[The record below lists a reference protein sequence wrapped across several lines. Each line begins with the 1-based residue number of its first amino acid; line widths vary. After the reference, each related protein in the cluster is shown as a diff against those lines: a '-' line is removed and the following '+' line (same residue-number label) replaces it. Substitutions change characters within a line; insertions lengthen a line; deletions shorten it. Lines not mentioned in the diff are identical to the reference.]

1 LQEELK
7 QRFIATK
14 VANEEESERHTLE
27 HQELKKLQALKR
39 KLLQEKQIAEKDCE
53 LISNELQQH
62 VHDRRELEQLARK
75 LTEQLEQVQL
85 EKQALTCEYTA
96 NKEAID
102 GYNHELRDL
111 KEELNNMKNVIAHT
125 FEEELRTPS
134 HVGGV
139 LLNQSKMSKKF

>member
-1 LQEELK
+1 
-7 QRFIATK
+7 
-14 VANEEESERHTLE
+14 
-27 HQELKKLQALKR
+27 
-39 KLLQEKQIAEKDCE
+39 
-53 LISNELQQH
+53 
-62 VHDRRELEQLARK
+62 
-75 LTEQLEQVQL
+75 VQL

-125 FEEELRTPS
+125 FEEELRTAS
-134 HVGGV
+134 HAGGV